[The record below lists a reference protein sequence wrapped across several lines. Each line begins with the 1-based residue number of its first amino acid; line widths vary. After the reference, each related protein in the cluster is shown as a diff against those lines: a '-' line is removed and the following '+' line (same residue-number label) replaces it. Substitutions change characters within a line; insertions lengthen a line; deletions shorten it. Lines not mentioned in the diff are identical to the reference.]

1 MSGKS
6 SGVRLHHHDYDEIEY
21 ETESGSAHTYNQQRT
36 GSAESSP
43 VLGISDK
50 NAVRLPGC

>member
-36 GSAESSP
+36 GSAESSIAGLHL
-43 VLGISDK
+43 V
-50 NAVRLPGC
+50 V